1 MHMFMYC
8 LQALTSRQHDKVFED
23 ILSFISKS
31 SQQLERLT
39 PLSSSHSTTSQQ
51 QQQDPKL
58 PPRLE
63 VPTVALVAGVNMPD
77 HDVLFNQLRT
87 CIRME
92 GISPHV
98 VLLKSKD
105 CNSGRSCSLCACR
118 ITMLH
123 SCSPSTVIHDC
134 RYWAFHRLLILS
146 LVQL

>member
-1 MHMFMYC
+1 MYC
-8 LQALTSRQHDKVFED
+8 IQTLTSRQHDKVFED
-23 ILSFISKS
+23 ILAFISKS
-31 SQQLERLT
+31 SKQLERLS
-39 PLSSSHSTTSQQ
+39 PLSSSQASTSQRQ
-51 QQQDPKL
+51 QLQDSKL

-105 CNSGRSCSLCACR
+105 CNSGKNYMFMQSWEA
-118 ITMLH
+118 
-123 SCSPSTVIHDC
+123 
-134 RYWAFHRLLILS
+134 ALLL
-146 LVQL
+146 